1 MALPRKD
8 YLNENNFKFL
18 SDIGVG
24 KRNSLTIKDA
34 ESFVSQ
40 GKIIL
45 RCAKWDKNVEKN
57 AFEKVVA
64 IMDNAVADAK
74 QNACEGV
81 PFTLPMQHEETPEQ
95 FRSPLKAP
103 NINL

>member
-1 MALPRKD
+1 MTLPRKD

-18 SDIGVG
+18 SDTGVG
-24 KRNSLTIKDA
+24 KKNSLTIKDA

-40 GKIIL
+40 GNILL
-45 RCAKWDKNVEKN
+45 RCAKWDKKVDRN

-64 IMDNAVADAK
+64 IIENAVADAK
-74 QNACEGV
+74 QNACEGL

-95 FRSPLKAP
+95 FKTPLTE
-103 NINL
+103 NYNL